1 MTTALVPR
9 YPGSKRLYDLDDRGD
24 YDSVIEPFTGSG
36 ITSLKLMS
44 KGARSLFWADT
55 DPTMRAIY
63 QVWVDKS
70 LHDQF
75 YFYLEEFRASF
86 FKESLT
92 LVCPDGMRLLED
104 SIRSIQDKAWNQLK
118 ETFDSA
124 DESNITKLAAAS
136 LCLRKLTFGGVVRAS
151 ANGRLNVTYC
161 NGQLDE
167 LEKWRY
173 RLPIAPPTLK
183 LSISQSWEGSFKELE
198 KSTCDLAFC
207 LIDPPYWLPLYEA
220 DEDLKKVRRQTGT
233 MTACYLGH
241 KPHDRATLDLCV
253 DALKS
258 ALSSQKIKRIVITNY
273 FSEEL
278 DSAIA
283 GLCEEFKKPLSI
295 KTVGKLDGINRGR
308 VAKTQN
314 REAIWSIGDAAIE
327 QLSFLDGAIGL

>member
-1 MTTALVPR
+1 MKISALVPR
-9 YPGSKRLYDLDDRGD
+9 YPGSKRLYDFNDCGN

-44 KGARSLFWADT
+44 QGARSLFWADT

-63 QVWVDKS
+63 RVWVDKS

-86 FKESLT
+86 FKESPT
-92 LVCPDGMRLLED
+92 LVCLDGMRLLKD
-104 SIRSIQDKAWNQLK
+104 SIRSIQDKAWTQLK
-118 ETFDSA
+118 DTFDFA
-124 DESNITKLAAAS
+124 DKSNLAKLAAAS

-151 ANGRLNVTYC
+151 ANGKLNVTYC
-161 NGQLDE
+161 KGQLDE

-173 RLPIAPPTLK
+173 RFPIVPPTLN
-183 LSISQSWEGSFKELE
+183 ISQSWEGSFKELE
-198 KSTCDLAFC
+198 RSDCEKTFC
-207 LIDPPYWLPLYEA
+207 LIDPPYWLPLYET
-220 DEDLKKVRRQTGT
+220 DEDLKKARRQAGT
-233 MTACYLGH
+233 MLPCYRGH

-253 DALKS
+253 DAVRI
-258 ALSSQKIKRIVITNY
+258 ALSSQKIQRIVITNY

-283 GLCEEFKKPLSI
+283 ALCDEFKKPLTI

-308 VAKTQN
+308 VATTQN
-314 REAIWSIGDAAIE
+314 KEAIWSIGHAATKQLSLMEAAI
-327 QLSFLDGAIGL
+327 A

>member
-1 MTTALVPR
+1 MKISALVPR
-9 YPGSKRLYDLDDRGD
+9 YPGSKRLYDFNDCGD

-44 KGARSLFWADT
+44 QGARSLFWADT

-63 QVWVDKS
+63 RVWVNS
-70 LHDQF
+70 ELHDQF
-75 YFYLEEFRASF
+75 YIHLEEFRSSF
-86 FKESLT
+86 FRESLER
-92 LVCPDGMRLLED
+92 DR
-104 SIRSIQDKAWNQLK
+104 AWIQLK
-118 ETFDSA
+118 DTFDAA
-124 DESNITKLAAAS
+124 DTSSPAKLAAAS

-151 ANGRLNVTYC
+151 ANGKLNVTYC
-161 NGQLDE
+161 TGQLDE

-173 RLPIAPPTLK
+173 RLPIAPST

-198 KSTCDLAFC
+198 KSVCDRAFC

-220 DEDLKKVRRQTGT
+220 NEDLKKVRRQTGT
-233 MTACYLGH
+233 MTACYLNH

-253 DALKS
+253 DAVRT
-258 ALSSQKIKRIVITNY
+258 ALSIQKIQRIVITNY

-283 GLCEEFKKPLSI
+283 ALCDEFKKPLTI

-308 VAKTQN
+308 VATTQN
-314 REAIWSIGDAAIE
+314 KEAIWSIGHAATKQLSLMEAAI
-327 QLSFLDGAIGL
+327 A

>member
-1 MTTALVPR
+1 MKISALVPR
-9 YPGSKRLYDLDDRGD
+9 YPGSKRLYDFNDCGD

-36 ITSLKLMS
+36 ITSLKLLNQ
-44 KGARSLFWADT
+44 GARSLYWADT

-92 LVCPDGMRLLED
+92 LVCPDGMRVLED
-104 SIRSIQDKAWNQLK
+104 SIRSTQDKAWNQLK

-124 DESNITKLAAAS
+124 DESNPARLAAAS

-151 ANGRLNVTYC
+151 ANGKLNVTYC

-173 RLPIAPPTLK
+173 RLPIAPYT

-198 KSTCDLAFC
+198 RSDCERTFC
-207 LIDPPYWLPLYEA
+207 LIDPPYWLPLYET
-220 DEDLKKVRRQTGT
+220 DEELKKVRRQTGT
-233 MTACYLGH
+233 MTPCYLGH

-253 DALKS
+253 DAVRV
-258 ALSSQKIKRIVITNY
+258 ALSIQKIKRIVITNY

-283 GLCEEFKKPLSI
+283 ALCDEFKKPCTI
-295 KTVGKLDGINRGR
+295 ETVGKLDGINRGR
-308 VAKTQN
+308 ATTTQN
-314 REAIWSIGDAAIE
+314 KEAVWSVGYAAIK
-327 QLSFLDGAIGL
+327 QLSLMEAAIA

>member
-1 MTTALVPR
+1 MKISALVPR
-9 YPGSKRLYDLDDRGD
+9 YPGSKRLYDFNDCGN
-24 YDSVIEPFTGSG
+24 YDSVIEPFAGSG

-44 KGARSLFWADT
+44 QGARSLFWADT
-55 DPTMRAIY
+55 DATMRAIY
-63 QVWVDKS
+63 HVWVDKS

-104 SIRSIQDKAWNQLK
+104 SIRSIQDKAWTQLK
-118 ETFDSA
+118 DTFDAA
-124 DESNITKLAAAS
+124 DESNTAKLAAAS

-151 ANGRLNVTYC
+151 ANGKLNVTYC

-173 RLPIAPPTLK
+173 QLPIAPPT

-198 KSTCDLAFC
+198 KSVCERTFC
-207 LIDPPYWLPLYEA
+207 LIDPPYWLPLCKA
-220 DEDLKKVRRQTGT
+220 DEDLKKVRRQAGT
-233 MTACYLGH
+233 MLPCYLGH
-241 KPHDRATLDLCV
+241 KPHDRATLNLCV
-253 DALKS
+253 DAVRT
-258 ALSSQKIKRIVITNY
+258 ALSIQKIQRIVITNY

-278 DSAIA
+278 NSAIA
-283 GLCEEFKKPLSI
+283 ALCDEFKKPLTI

-308 VAKTQN
+308 VATTQN
-314 REAIWSIGDAAIE
+314 KEAIWSIGHAATK
-327 QLSFLDGAIGL
+327 QLSLMEVRSRD